1 MAFQYEFDFN
11 GGSGMKPA
19 QTSVTVTMDGILA
32 AVGDPEADTGK
43 ISRLIALEIA
53 NLIRQLTETG
63 PVRRRAWER
72 EIHDRIRACRQLHQT
87 LLAGHSLATRNTLNL
102 DGPKFQFVF
111 AEILKL
117 FRTALR
123 DSAVED
129 FMAQNVMLQFSDLVK
144 ASDDEMRRELNKV

>member
-1 MAFQYEFDFN
+1 VAFQYEFDFN
-11 GGSGMKPA
+11 GGSGMKLA

-32 AVGDPEADTGK
+32 AVADPDAETGK

-87 LLAGHSLATRNTLNL
+87 LLAGQSLASKDTLNL
-102 DGPKFQFVF
+102 DGPKFQFIF
-111 AEILKL
+111 GAILNL
-117 FRTALR
+117 FRAALR
-123 DSAVED
+123 EAAVED

-144 ASDDEMRRELNKV
+144 ASDDEMRRELNRM